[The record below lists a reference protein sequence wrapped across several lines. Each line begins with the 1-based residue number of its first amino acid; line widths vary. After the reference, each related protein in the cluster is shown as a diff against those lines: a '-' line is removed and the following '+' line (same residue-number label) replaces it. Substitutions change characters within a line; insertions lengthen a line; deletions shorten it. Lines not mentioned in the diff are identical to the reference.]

1 MVTRFRATSPID
13 LRAARIRRLADELA
27 PALECDTVLVDV
39 DRLGNVDDW
48 RAAVRKAARDRGW
61 HVRTGTCGAGTR
73 AWATR
78 TDREVTPYDPE
89 TVAGTVAHAP
99 PLLTPVDPA

>member
-1 MVTRFRATSPID
+1 MVTGVRAASPID

-27 PALECDTVLVDV
+27 PALERDTVLVDV

-61 HVRTGTCGAGTR
+61 RVRTGTCGAGTR

-78 TDREVTPYDPE
+78 TDREVTPLDVE
-89 TVAGTVAHAP
+89 AVARTVAHAR
-99 PLLTPVDPA
+99 PLLTPVDPG